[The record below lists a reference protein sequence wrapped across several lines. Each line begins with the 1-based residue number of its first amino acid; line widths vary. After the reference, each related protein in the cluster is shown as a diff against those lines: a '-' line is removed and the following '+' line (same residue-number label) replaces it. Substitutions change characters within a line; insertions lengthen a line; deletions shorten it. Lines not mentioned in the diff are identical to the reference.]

1 MTKDEYEAVG
11 LPVVQEEVGMFKLSY
26 RNRSLPASFV
36 GNGRDES
43 PVASAM
49 KKYRAEAVR
58 FAGQVMLATG
68 YFNTRLPTEQPK
80 TEINY
85 TELRLSYSNGIVF
98 HFVADRSRD
107 GVCGCYLQRIT
118 LDGKQIYN
126 GCFSRCSGFFIQ
138 SGFFPFYSTI
148 VSPSFPYLVSVTP
161 SPVGFFHAKV
171 QQSSGVKHHCANG
184 SWICPA
190 AFRKSKMAFQPP
202 PRTSAGWVFREIPRP
217 FACLSVLSPLSGLHV
232 NLSRQGSRK
241 APKAGRRKKQVQQLK
256 I

>member
-1 MTKDEYEAVG
+1 MQHFQDKLCNVLTFAGLVGVIVWGTVSLWPEAEATPLLQPEAEELSADTLPADTLPELPLTED

-49 KKYRAEAVR
+49 KKYRAEAMR

-98 HFVADRSRD
+98 YFVADRSRD

-126 GCFSRCSGFFIQ
+126 GCFSRYSSVDDVLQKTQSNGECQNAHYHFI
-138 SGFFPFYSTI
+138 
-148 VSPSFPYLVSVTP
+148 
-161 SPVGFFHAKV
+161 
-171 QQSSGVKHHCANG
+171 
-184 SWICPA
+184 
-190 AFRKSKMAFQPP
+190 
-202 PRTSAGWVFREIPRP
+202 E
-217 FACLSVLSPLSGLHV
+217 
-232 NLSRQGSRK
+232 
-241 APKAGRRKKQVQQLK
+241 
-256 I
+256 

>member
-1 MTKDEYEAVG
+1 MRTYHWKEYGFIGTVPDFARHFGICKSPTFVNAVRRVSRHVYNCMNAREQAEDEEKRERVKPAYRLYLDEERTRFIEMTKEEYEAVG

-49 KKYRAEAVR
+49 KKYRAEAMR

-98 HFVADRSRD
+98 YFVADRSRD

-126 GCFSRCSGFFIQ
+126 GCFSRYSSVDDVLQKTQSNGECQNAHYHFI
-138 SGFFPFYSTI
+138 
-148 VSPSFPYLVSVTP
+148 
-161 SPVGFFHAKV
+161 
-171 QQSSGVKHHCANG
+171 
-184 SWICPA
+184 
-190 AFRKSKMAFQPP
+190 
-202 PRTSAGWVFREIPRP
+202 E
-217 FACLSVLSPLSGLHV
+217 
-232 NLSRQGSRK
+232 
-241 APKAGRRKKQVQQLK
+241 
-256 I
+256 

>member
-1 MTKDEYEAVG
+1 MRTYHWKEYGFIGTVPDFARHFGICKSPTFVNAERRVSRHVYNCMNAREQAEYEEKRERVKPAYRLYLDEERTRFIEMTKEEYEAVG

-49 KKYRAEAVR
+49 KKYRAEAMR

-98 HFVADRSRD
+98 YFVADRSRD

-126 GCFSRCSGFFIQ
+126 GCFSRYSSVDDVLQKTQSNGECQNAHYHFI
-138 SGFFPFYSTI
+138 
-148 VSPSFPYLVSVTP
+148 
-161 SPVGFFHAKV
+161 
-171 QQSSGVKHHCANG
+171 
-184 SWICPA
+184 
-190 AFRKSKMAFQPP
+190 
-202 PRTSAGWVFREIPRP
+202 E
-217 FACLSVLSPLSGLHV
+217 
-232 NLSRQGSRK
+232 
-241 APKAGRRKKQVQQLK
+241 
-256 I
+256 

>member
-1 MTKDEYEAVG
+1 MRTYHWKEYGFIGTVPDFARHFGICKSPTFVNAVRRVSRHVYNCMNAREQAEYEEKRERVKPAYRLYLDEERTRFIEMTKEEYEAVG

-49 KKYRAEAVR
+49 KKYRAEAMR

-98 HFVADRSRD
+98 YFVADRSRD
-107 GVCGCYLQRIT
+107 GVCAPTVRARLGT
-118 LDGKQIYN
+118 
-126 GCFSRCSGFFIQ
+126 FSGSLSKKRELAI
-138 SGFFPFYSTI
+138 
-148 VSPSFPYLVSVTP
+148 LVSVVSVFTR
-161 SPVGFFHAKV
+161 VREV
-171 QQSSGVKHHCANG
+171 REENG
-184 SWICPA
+184 SLKAIWPSGPIPPIKRSMPPASSIIC
-190 AFRKSKMAFQPP
+190 S
-202 PRTSAGWVFREIPRP
+202 
-217 FACLSVLSPLSGLHV
+217 
-232 NLSRQGSRK
+232 
-241 APKAGRRKKQVQQLK
+241 
-256 I
+256 